1 MKKEFFIM
9 RKIILIVALAW
20 SAINLTI
27 GLINGVDLNTPSII
41 IPILLALVMG
51 LKKVTRKLAQELS
64 RKQTE

>member
-27 GLINGVDLNTPSII
+27 GLMNGGDLSAPSIV
-41 IPILLALVMG
+41 IPVLLAIVMG
-51 LKKVTRKLAQELS
+51 LKKVTRKAG
-64 RKQTE
+64 

>member
-1 MKKEFFIM
+1 M

-41 IPILLALVMG
+41 IPILFALVMG
-51 LKKVTRKLAQELS
+51 LKKVTRKAG
-64 RKQTE
+64 